1 MDESHKKKE
10 VEFEMALKKKEVELE
25 MALKTTGQWSKKI
38 AEYKIKEKI
47 G

>member
-1 MDESHKKKE
+1 ME
-10 VEFEMALKKKEVELE
+10 LKKKEVELE

-38 AEYKIKEKI
+38 AEYEIKEKI